1 MEQELLQAFTMVFT
15 LEALLYLALGV
26 FIGGAFA
33 AIPGLTGTLALS
45 LVLPFTFFISVVP
58 ALALLLGT
66 YKGCMFGGSVS
77 AVTFGVP
84 GDAPAAPTAFDGF
97 PLARQGKANKALS
110 IALYASITGNFLAD
124 LILIFTLVPV
134 SYIALRFGPREL
146 CALMFLALMS
156 LALLFGGSVRKGLFA
171 IMLGGFMAT
180 IGSDPISSIP
190 RMTFGFM
197 ALRDGLPLVAVITG
211 LFAFSEL
218 LIQFGQ
224 GMRDFLEKKEQ
235 QFKQLSQITKRSPD
249 DRLTFREYLACW
261 REMLVGS
268 IIGICLG
275 ALPGPGAAMS
285 AFTAYGIAG
294 GWKKNK
300 GRFGTGMVE
309 GVAAPESANS
319 ATVGP
324 TLIPLLTFG
333 IPGSGNA
340 ALFGAALMLQGITA
354 GPGLFTDYLHII
366 YAIFI
371 LMIVGTAMNLFISKF
386 TIIPIFSRL
395 AMVERR
401 LLLALLTPM
410 MAIGIYSINL
420 RPFDVL
426 VMFLS
431 GILGL
436 LLRRVNITLAPVA
449 VAMIVIPLFETQ
461 FRRAL
466 LLGHGDFMYFFQSPL
481 ACGLL
486 LMSVALSVYVYLKNT
501 K

>member
-1 MEQELLQAFTMVFT
+1 MEQELLLAFTNVFN
-15 LEALLYLALGV
+15 LETLLYLALGV

-45 LVLPFTFFISVVP
+45 LILPFTFFLTVVP

-84 GDAPAAPTAFDGF
+84 GDASAAPTAFDGF
-97 PLARQGKANKALS
+97 PLCRQGKPNKALS
-110 IALYASITGNFLAD
+110 IALFASITGNFAAD
-124 LILIFTLVPV
+124 LVLIFTLVPV
-134 SYIALRFGPREL
+134 SYIALKFGPREL
-146 CALMFLALMS
+146 CALMVLALIS

-171 IMLGGFMAT
+171 TMLGCFLAT
-180 IGSDPISSIP
+180 IGSDPITSIP

-197 ALRDGLPLVAVITG
+197 ALRDGLPLVPVITG
-211 LFAFSEL
+211 MFAFSEL
-218 LIQFGQ
+218 LIQYGQ
-224 GMRDFLEKKEQ
+224 GVKSSLENKAQ
-235 QFKQLSQITKRSPD
+235 QFDRATHRSPD
-249 DRLTFREYLACW
+249 DRLSFREYLSCW

-275 ALPGPGAAMS
+275 ALPGPGATMS
-285 AFTAYGIAG
+285 AFTSYGVAG
-294 GWKKNK
+294 RWKKNK
-300 GRFGTGMVE
+300 GRMGTGIIE
-309 GVAAPESANS
+309 GVAAGESANS

-340 ALFGAALMLQGITA
+340 ALFGAALMLHGITA
-354 GPGLFTDYLHII
+354 GPGLFTDYMDII

-371 LMIVGTAMNLFISKF
+371 LMIAGTAMNLLISKF

-395 AMVERR
+395 ASVERR
-401 LLLALLTPM
+401 MLMALLAPM

-420 RPFDVL
+420 RAFDVL

-431 GILGL
+431 GVLGL
-436 LLRRVNITLAPVA
+436 LLRKVNITIAPVA
-449 VAMIVIPLFETQ
+449 VALIVMPIFEMQ
-461 FRRAL
+461 FRRCL
-466 LLGHGDFMYFFQSPL
+466 ILSHGDFMYFFQSTI

-486 LMSVALSVYVYLKNT
+486 LVSAALCVYSFAKGT

>member
-1 MEQELLQAFTMVFT
+1 MEQELLQAIGTIFS
-15 LEALLYLALGV
+15 LEILLYLVVGV

-33 AIPGLTGTLALS
+33 AIPGLSGILAIS
-45 LVLPFTFFISVVP
+45 LVLPFTYFLKVIP

-66 YKGCMFGGSVS
+66 YKGAMFGGAVS
-77 AVTFGVP
+77 AVSFGVP
-84 GDAPAAPTAFDGF
+84 GDAPNAPTAFDGF
-97 PLARQGKANKALS
+97 PMAKQGKPNKALS
-110 IALYASITGNFLAD
+110 IALYASATGNLAAD
-124 LILIFTLVPV
+124 LLLIFTLVPV
-134 SYIALRFGPREL
+134 SYIALKFGPREL
-146 CALMFLALMS
+146 CALMLLALIS
-156 LALLFGGSVRKGLFA
+156 LALLFGGSVRKGLLA
-171 IMLGGFMAT
+171 IMIGCFMAT
-180 IGSDPISSIP
+180 IGSDPITSIP
-190 RMTFGFM
+190 RLTFGFM
-197 ALRDGLPLVAVITG
+197 ALRDGLPLVPVITG

-224 GMRDFLEKKEQ
+224 GMRESLEKKAQ
-235 QFKQLSQITKRSPD
+235 QLNQITKRSPD

-261 REMLVGS
+261 REMLLGCT
-268 IIGICLG
+268 IGICLG

-285 AFTAYGIAG
+285 AFTSYGIASR
-294 GWKKNK
+294 WKKNK
-300 GRFGTGMVE
+300 GRFGTGVVE
-309 GVAAPESANS
+309 GVAAPEAGNS

-354 GPGLFTDYLHII
+354 GPGLFTDYMYLI
-366 YAIFI
+366 YAIFV
-371 LMIVGTAMNLFISKF
+371 LMVVGTIMNLFISKF

-395 AMVERR
+395 AAVERR
-401 LLLALLTPM
+401 LVLALLAPM

-420 RPFDVL
+420 RVFDVL
-426 VMFLS
+426 VMFMA
-431 GILGL
+431 GIIGL
-436 LLRRVNITLAPVA
+436 LLRRINVTLAPVA

-466 LLGHGDFMYFFQSPL
+466 LLGRGDFMYFFQSPI

-486 LMSVALSVYVYLKNT
+486 LVSVALCVYVWIMSK